1 MQVARMFCLVAVIT
15 CSTMALLAGASAAA
29 GGTAASGTV
38 IQGVVTDAAG
48 KPLRGAG
55 VRARSGIKAVSR
67 FTQAD
72 GRYEIAV
79 APGSYEVSASAF
91 GFAVKRLTKDTAQPG
106 DTNFSLTPKW
116 DATRL
121 SGAEIDRLVPDNA
134 DGRLLRAT
142 CVECHDFAV
151 VLHRTGQ
158 TADEW
163 KSFLPTMTNGRRDQP
178 VFTPAKLDALSAALG
193 KYFGP
198 DSTYF
203 GPDAEPPSKAQVL
216 RPEVADAVL
225 KATVVEWTAPS
236 GGDAFPHS
244 IAVDSQRGI
253 AWFSEVGNRGLEAA
267 KCGLFTPSTPD
278 APGAN
283 CGDNHIGRFDIKT
296 ETFHEFPAPHPHTGA
311 VGKDGR
317 VWYAEGMRNKTSPN
331 LAVIDPA
338 TNKIN
343 FFKDPDGER
352 LHTPMIDRAGNVWLS
367 GGAGEILN
375 FDVETSKFKSYKF
388 PVPAK
393 FPENAAG
400 LWKVVPGDEGEGPA
414 GTVYHIAQDSKGAI
428 WASISDM
435 GMLVKLDPVT
445 GETKEYFPPIH
456 MSRGI
461 AVDQHDNVW
470 FSAYYDHKIGKLDAK
485 TGAFHLYQP
494 PTAGATP
501 YGIIEDKKTGYM
513 WYADQSGDNITQ
525 FDPKTEKFVEYPLY
539 TRPSTPRFIDVDADG
554 KVWFTEYWVGRI
566 GYLDP
571 GTGSKQLASN

>member
-1 MQVARMFCLVAVIT
+1 MRTARMLLFFVAVACAT
-15 CSTMALLAGASAAA
+15 VSFGAPGAS
-29 GGTAASGTV
+29 
-38 IQGVVTDAAG
+38 IRGVVTDADG
-48 KPLRGAG
+48 KPVRGA
-55 VRARSGIKAVSR
+55 VIRARSGIKAISR

-79 APGSYEVSASAF
+79 APGTYEVSASAF
-91 GFAVKRLTKDTAQPG
+91 GFVVKRQTKDTAQPG
-106 DTNFSLTPKW
+106 DTNFTLTPKW

-121 SGAEIDRLVPDNA
+121 SGAEIDRFIPDDA
-134 DGRLLRAT
+134 DGRLLRST

-151 VLHRTGQ
+151 VMHRTGQ
-158 TADEW
+158 SVDEW

-178 VFTPAKLDALSAALG
+178 VFTPAKLDALSMALG

-198 DSTYF
+198 DSRFF
-203 GPDAEPPSKAQVL
+203 GTDAQPPAQSDVHHAEL
-216 RPEVADAVL
+216 SDAVL

-236 GGDAFPHS
+236 GGDGFPHS

-253 AWFSEVGNRGLEAA
+253 AWFSEVGNRGLDPAV
-267 KCGLFTPSTPD
+267 CGRFTPSTPNPPD
-278 APGAN
+278 AN

-296 ETFHEFPAPHPHTGA
+296 ETFHEFSAPHPHTGA

-338 TNKIN
+338 TNQIN
-343 FFKDPDGER
+343 YFKDPDGER

-393 FPENAAG
+393 FPENALG
-400 LWKVVPGDEGEGPA
+400 PWKDVSADPASAPA
-414 GTVYHIAQDSKGAI
+414 GTVYHLAQDSKGAI
-428 WASISDM
+428 WASISDL
-435 GMLVKLDPVT
+435 GMLVRLDPAT
-445 GETKEYFPPIH
+445 GEVKEFFPPIH

-485 TGAFHLYQP
+485 TGTFRLYQP

-501 YGIIEDKKTGYM
+501 YGIIEDKKTGLI

-525 FDPKTEKFVEYPLY
+525 FDPKTEKFIEYPLP

-554 KVWFTEYWVGRI
+554 KIWFTEYWVGRI
-566 GYLDP
+566 GYLD
-571 GTGSKQLASN
+571 TGAGSRQLASN

>member
-1 MQVARMFCLVAVIT
+1 VI
-15 CSTMALLAGASAAA
+15 
-29 GGTAASGTV
+29 
-38 IQGVVTDAAG
+38 
-48 KPLRGAG
+48 
-55 VRARSGIKAVSR
+55 RARSGIKAISR

-79 APGSYEVSASAF
+79 APGTYEVSAAAF
-91 GFAVKRLTKDTAQPG
+91 GFVVKRQTKDTAQPG
-106 DTNFSLTPKW
+106 DTNFTLTPKW

-121 SGAEIDRLVPDNA
+121 SGAEIDRFIPDDA
-134 DGRLLRAT
+134 DGRLLRST

-151 VLHRTGQ
+151 VLHRSGQ
-158 TADEW
+158 SVDEW

-178 VFTPAKLDALSAALG
+178 VFTPAKLDALSMALG

-198 DSTYF
+198 DSRFF
-203 GPDAEPPSKAQVL
+203 GPDAPPPAQSDVHHAEL
-216 RPEVADAVL
+216 SDAVL

-236 GGDAFPHS
+236 GGDGFPHS

-253 AWFSEVGNRGLEAA
+253 AWFSEVGNRGLDPVV
-267 KCGLFTPSTPD
+267 CGRFTPSTPNPPD
-278 APGAN
+278 AN
-283 CGDNHIGRFDIKT
+283 CGHNHIGRFDIKT
-296 ETFHEFPAPHPHTGA
+296 ETFLEFPAPHPHTGA

-338 TNKIN
+338 TNQIN
-343 FFKDPDGER
+343 YFKDPDGER

-393 FPENAAG
+393 FPENALG
-400 LWKVVPGDEGEGPA
+400 PWKDVPADPASAPA
-414 GTVYHIAQDSKGAI
+414 GTVYHLAQDSKGAI
-428 WASISDM
+428 WASISDL
-435 GMLVKLDPVT
+435 GMLVRLDPAT
-445 GETKEYFPPIH
+445 GGVKEFFPPIH

-485 TGAFHLYQP
+485 TGTFRLYQP

-501 YGIIEDKKTGYM
+501 YGIIEDKKTGLI

-525 FDPKTEKFVEYPLY
+525 FDPKTEKFIEYPLP

-554 KVWFTEYWVGRI
+554 KIWFTEYWVGRI
-566 GYLDP
+566 GYLD
-571 GTGSKQLASN
+571 TGAGSRQLASN

>member
-1 MQVARMFCLVAVIT
+1 MRATRILWLFATISCAVT
-15 CSTMALLAGASAAA
+15 SF
-29 GGTAASGTV
+29 AASGAA
-38 IQGVVTDAAG
+38 IRGVVTDGAG
-48 KPLRGAG
+48 KPVRGAV
-55 VRARSGIKAVSR
+55 VRARAGIKAVSR

-72 GRYEIAV
+72 GSYEIAV
-79 APGSYEVSASAF
+79 APGTYEVSASAF
-91 GFAVKRLTKDTAQPG
+91 GFVVKRLNKDTAQPG
-106 DTNFSLTPKW
+106 DTNFSLSPKW

-121 SGAEIDRLVPDNA
+121 SGAEVDRLIPDNA
-134 DGRLLRAT
+134 DGKLLRST

-178 VFTPAKLDALSAALG
+178 AFSPAKLDALSAALG

-198 DSTYF
+198 DSDYF
-203 GPDAEPPSKAQVL
+203 GPDAQPPTKEQVHRAEL
-216 RPEVADAVL
+216 SDAVL
-225 KATVVEWTAPS
+225 KATIVEWTTPS

-244 IAVDSQRGI
+244 IEVDPQRGI
-253 AWFSEVGNRGLEAA
+253 AWFSEVGNRGLDAA
-267 KCGLFTPSTPD
+267 TCGLFTPSTPNP
-278 APGAN
+278 AGAN

-338 TNKIN
+338 TNQIN

-375 FDVETSKFKSYKF
+375 FDVETSKFRSYKF

-393 FPENAAG
+393 FPENALG
-400 LWKVVPGDEGEGPA
+400 LWKIVPGDPGEGPA
-414 GTVYHIAQDSKGAI
+414 GTVYHLAQDSKGAI
-428 WASISDM
+428 WASISDI
-435 GMLVKLDPVT
+435 GMIVRLDPAT
-445 GETKEYFPPIH
+445 GEVKEYFPPIH

-470 FSAYYDHKIGKLDAK
+470 FSAYYDHKIGKLDPR
-485 TGAFHLYQP
+485 TETFNLYQP

-501 YGIIEDKKTGYM
+501 YGIIEDKKSGCI

-525 FDPKTEKFVEYPLY
+525 FDPKTEKFTEYPLP
-539 TRPSTPRFIDVDADG
+539 TRPSTPRFIDVDSDG

-566 GYLDP
+566 GYLD
-571 GTGSKQLASN
+571 TGAVSRQLAAN